1 MDAIYSVIQTVDMYS
16 KESTDPDYASD
27 ETFVVVCEAVK

>member
-1 MDAIYSVIQTVDMYS
+1 MDAIFSVIHTVGMYS
-16 KESTDPDYASD
+16 KESTDPDHASD